1 MAVSDAMQCD
11 VGVIGLDVIGRNVV
25 LHLAEHQFKVTT
37 TSWGTPATD
46 ALPEQIAGTRIRM
59 AANIRELMASLR
71 RPRTILIFSGGN
83 APLDFVLD
91 QVLPDLEHGDLLMD
105 GGDSF
110 FKDTATH
117 GRQLAGRN
125 IQFLGIG
132 LGGGEQGARQGAI
145 VMAGGGCEAR
155 KRTSA
160 LLEALAATHR
170 GEPCVSYFD
179 NAAAAHF
186 VKMVHAGVEQALLQL
201 LAEAFDL
208 LQRALL
214 LTDEELH
221 AALGAWHI
229 GVLNKYLME
238 ISGRM
243 AAPADQQTP
252 RLMLAQILESSR
264 KDALGRRIAQ
274 SAWELGVLAPTIEA
288 AVGTRRVAVTDR
300 EQALLAAPF
309 RQPVGRVGDDPESV
323 LDELHGAFQ
332 AAMTITYAQATD
344 MLAAASEH
352 FGFQF
357 RLHEITRAWRG
368 CTRLRTGLLDD
379 ITTALQ
385 TTPDLPGL
393 LSDDDLSERVMS
405 SQESLRQAVW
415 RAHELDT
422 PAPALL
428 ASLDYL
434 DSNRA
439 AWLPVNLIQV
449 PRRQPGRPAIQVR

>member
-1 MAVSDAMQCD
+1 MQSD

-25 LHLAEHQFKVTT
+25 LHLAEHQFRVTT
-37 TSWGTPATD
+37 MNWGTPATH
-46 ALPEQIAGTRIRM
+46 APAEQMTGTGIRV
-59 AANIRELMASLR
+59 AANLAELVASLR
-71 RPRTILIFSGGN
+71 QPRTILIFSGGD

-91 QVLPDLEHGDLLMD
+91 RLLPDLEHGDLLMD

-117 GRQLAGRN
+117 GLQLAERN

-132 LGGGEQGARQGAI
+132 LAGGEHGARQGAI

-155 KRTSA
+155 KRTRP

-170 GEPCVSYFD
+170 GEPCVSYFET
-179 NAAAAHF
+179 AAAAHF
-186 VKMVHAGVEQALLQL
+186 VKMIHAGVEQALLQS

-208 LQRALL
+208 LKGALL

-221 AALGAWHI
+221 DALGAWHI
-229 GVLNKYLME
+229 GVLNRYLTE
-238 ISGRM
+238 ISGRVVE
-243 AAPADQQTP
+243 PADQQTP

-264 KDALGRRIAQ
+264 HDVLGRRIAQ
-274 SAWELGVLAPTIEA
+274 SAWELGVPAPTIEA
-288 AVGTRRVAVTDR
+288 AAGTRRVAGTDW

-323 LDELHGAFQ
+323 LEELHGAFQ
-332 AAMTITYAQATD
+332 AAMMITYAQATD
-344 MLAAASEH
+344 MLAAASER

-368 CTRLRTGLLDD
+368 RTRLRTALLDD

-393 LSDDDLSERVMS
+393 LSDDDLSERVMAC
-405 SQESLRQAVW
+405 QENLRHAVW
-415 RAHELDT
+415 RAHELEA

-449 PRRQPGRPAIQVR
+449 PRRQPTGAMVHVR